1 MSKTTNYSTINKQL
15 EKQLKS
21 MERHRHNLES
31 QMSMIQSARA
41 YKLWQSMNEIK
52 PKKKQSQG
60 LMPPSVVKSHKSN
73 PNKHNKLKK
82 VAFLTDRLLTGFGV
96 DLVVHEQAQ
105 LLCQDYDLTVFSI
118 AIEDDF
124 IMNSNYKICRLPI
137 PQRFNPIAQD
147 MISVK
152 YILKYKDYFQDFDT
166 FVIHTPTYHSWVPFL
181 KRFGKVVVYY
191 YGNSP
196 SNNYKGLKK
205 YRQNLLNI
213 LENYVYFP
221 HADRIASI
229 SEYLST
235 MLRKKNQKKTSVI
248 RLAGSHMLSTMNHLD
263 QQSQL
268 QILKD
273 YDFNSKEKYITY
285 IGRLDYHN
293 NPYKNTSL
301 LMNIAKE
308 IGAPEKYK
316 VLGIGFPENNIQEEL
331 YEQGVYSVANATP
344 EELATFLS
352 HSYLY
357 CSPSLWEGFNLPL
370 LEAQTLGIPV
380 VAFNLPAHQEIVKDG
395 TTGFLVNSK
404 GEMILKIQLLLNDEK
419 LRHEMSE
426 NARKHAAE
434 FSWEKN
440 ASQFSELL

>member
-1 MSKTTNYSTINKQL
+1 MSKPKDYSVSNIQL
-15 EKQLKS
+15 QRHLHTQELHLK
-21 MERHRHNLES
+21 NLQVQFS
-31 QMSMIQSARA
+31 QIHSAKA
-41 YKLWQSMNEIK
+41 YKLWQTLDGMK
-52 PKKKQSQG
+52 PSKRHRQG
-60 LMPPSVVKSHKSN
+60 LMPPSIVKSLETPQRN
-73 PNKHNKLKK
+73 QNKLKK

-105 LLCQDYDLTVFSI
+105 ILCHDYDLTVFSI
-118 AIEDDF
+118 AIEYDF
-124 IMNSNYKICRLPI
+124 IKNSNYKICRLPI

-152 YILKYKDYFQDFDT
+152 YILKYKDYFKDFDT
-166 FVIHTPTYHSWVPFL
+166 FVIHTPTYHSWIPFL
-181 KRFGKVVVYY
+181 NKFGKVVVYY

-196 SNNYKGLKK
+196 SNNYRGLKK

-229 SEYLST
+229 SQYLST
-235 MLRKKNQKKTSVI
+235 KLRKMNQKKTSVI
-248 RLAGSHMLSTMNHLD
+248 RLAGSHMLSTINQLD

-273 YDFNSKEKYITY
+273 YGFNSKEKYITY

-301 LMNIAKE
+301 LMDIAKE
-308 IGAPEKYK
+308 IGAPEKCK

-331 YEQGVYSVANATP
+331 YEQGVYSIANATP

-380 VAFNLPAHQEIVKDG
+380 VAFNLPAHREIVKDG
-395 TTGFLVNSK
+395 KTGFLVNSK
-404 GEMILKIQLLLNDEK
+404 KEFVSKIQLLLSDEK
-419 LRHEMSE
+419 LRNQMSE
-426 NARKHAAE
+426 NARKQAAE
-434 FSWEKN
+434 FSWKKN
-440 ASQFSELL
+440 ALEFSELL